1 MTNKNNGA
9 LVDYILSQVEEG
21 LRKHVWALEQTRP
34 NQGYVEMPL
43 KKVPKRVKDSVK
55 ALGALSS
62 APLKAK
68 VGITLGRAE
77 LKILGNVN
85 GYVDCLLSIN
95 LREDELPS
103 ELATM
108 VELDK
113 QVLAVRRKIDAVHT
127 RASEDAAAK
136 VLKTPE
142 AKAFIKKV
150 DEFVAS
156 AVK

>member
-1 MTNKNNGA
+1 MANKKNGT
-9 LVDYILSQVEEG
+9 LVDYILSRVDEK
-21 LRKHVWALEQTRP
+21 LHHRVWALEQARP
-34 NQGYVEMPL
+34 NQGYVEIPL
-43 KKVPKRVKDSVK
+43 KKVPTRVKDSVK

-108 VELDK
+108 VEFDK

-127 RASEDAAAK
+127 RASDAAAK

-150 DEFVAS
+150 DEFVAA